1 MRPYFKLSG
10 GGNDFLALVEP
21 EPIPPPELIRAWCR
35 RGLSLGADGLFH
47 LERSATGARMRY
59 YNADGRPADL
69 CLNGTRCA
77 VRLAVH
83 LGWADGTI
91 EIETGAGPISGRIES
106 AAAVALELPV
116 PAQPSEKDLDVG
128 DRRLHGWIVD
138 VGVPHFVVPWPA
150 GLGEAPVVELGPR
163 IRSHATFGDSGT
175 NVDFVRF
182 CERDLLDIR
191 SFERGVEAET
201 LACGTGVLAAA
212 ATGVHLELLELPIAA
227 RTLGGFLLEVGE
239 GEPRGGSV
247 GWTLTGDARILSHGN
262 LTPEAE
268 QLPRATRWSGPGT

>member
-1 MRPYFKLSG
+1 MRLYFKLSG

-47 LERSATGARMRY
+47 LERSPTGARMRY

-83 LGWADGTI
+83 LGWADESI

-106 AAAVALELPV
+106 AAAVELALPV
-116 PAQPSEKDLDVG
+116 PSQPSEKDVDIG
-128 DRRLHGWIVD
+128 DRLLRGWIVD
-138 VGVPHFVVPWPA
+138 VGVPHFVVPWPE
-150 GLGEAPVVELGPR
+150 GLGEAPLGELGPR
-163 IRSHATFGDSGT
+163 IRSHASFGDSGT

-182 CERDLLDIR
+182 SERNLLEIR

-227 RTLGGFLLEVGE
+227 QTLGGFLLKVGE
-239 GEPRGGSV
+239 AEDQGGSV
-247 GWTLTGDARILSHGN
+247 GWTLTGDARILSLGK
-262 LTPEAE
+262 LTSEAG
-268 QLPRATRWSGPGT
+268 QLPAEC